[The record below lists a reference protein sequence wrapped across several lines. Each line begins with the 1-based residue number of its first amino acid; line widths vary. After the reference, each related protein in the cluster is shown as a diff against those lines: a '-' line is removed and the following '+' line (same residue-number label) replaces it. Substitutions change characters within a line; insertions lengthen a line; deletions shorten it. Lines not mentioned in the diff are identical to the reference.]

1 MLVPEVVQCAC
12 LNGRGRFGVW
22 FEWCSAASE
31 TNTRRNN
38 KSYYVAQIMADLS
51 NLTGSGA
58 DPAGETDL
66 SVSSASN
73 RSLRLAEKEKKK
85 GEADPFGRALKY
97 LSQVKAGTAVRGN
110 DELERNLVVVEMVAL
125 SNGLQP
131 KVIAMLLDM
140 ALSLNAGTANCTRV
154 LKFLIPATVV
164 PQEAIVRGV
173 SWLCTGKMPMN
184 AQVLFVRWVL
194 TVFDLIDCK
203 DNLRA
208 IYGFIFSF
216 VTEENL
222 CPFICHLLYLLTMRE
237 HVHPYRVRKLLDIQA
252 KMGRQPFLTQLL
264 ALYKVF
270 RPDLVTVSVS
280 SRLKTGFKNHNS
292 TWKVALSAVQRKNKG
307 AVQVDDSL
315 TLDVKEKA
323 SSRKRKR
330 HHLEVPPLSSVFD
343 SNSKRKVFR
352 LQELRSFKQLLE
364 NVDNIELPAQMGSLL
379 GSSLSLHYLDCVQ
392 DESAFLRLNFW
403 LGLSLQEEFLL
414 CPVDESSDN
423 TSDACR
429 FLSTILSSQRFLQ
442 EGFSSTETFLYKF
455 LSVWDGCLLRPQILD
470 LLSDIPLMPSSYMKQ
485 LLFKPLKQLYF
496 TSTVFFKCSVIEC
509 LNSMLVKWLTWH
521 SVSAVEGG
529 LDISLNSNSTMAM
542 SLSGFMHSVM
552 ELVRFVGLLASEG
565 LRLENCHILLLN
577 QTLDFYETVCD
588 MFLKFSLPLIIMPP
602 AGVFYPALFATD
614 SISVDRLGYIMYRYR
629 KNLTLAKKQEQ
640 QREQTFHI
648 SRNTYKEFNR
658 NLQAMV
664 NSMWNSSWCLPGS
677 DLEIDKDLID
687 LSKVPEPGCRFDL
700 IHHPALFSYAIEFH
714 QRCWPERK
722 NVDLGSIKVG
732 KYWSWYMEFLF
743 NQGFDGL
750 SNFIQ
755 TNTGHSSS
763 SSSSRDDRQPTSQ
776 P

>member
-1 MLVPEVVQCAC
+1 
-12 LNGRGRFGVW
+12 
-22 FEWCSAASE
+22 
-31 TNTRRNN
+31 
-38 KSYYVAQIMADLS
+38 MAELS
-51 NLTGSGA
+51 NPTGLAPDQSG
-58 DPAGETDL
+58 GTD
-66 SVSSASN
+66 STVSTASN

-85 GEADPFGRALKY
+85 GEANPFGLAVKY
-97 LSQVKAGTAVRGN
+97 LSRVEASTVVRGN
-110 DELERNLVVVEMVAL
+110 DELERSLVVVETVAL
-125 SNGLQP
+125 SNGLHP
-131 KVIAMLLDM
+131 DAIAMLLDM

-164 PQEAIVRGV
+164 PQEAIVRGM
-173 SWLCTGKMPMN
+173 SWLCVGKMPMN
-184 AQVLFVRWVL
+184 AQVFFVRWVL

-203 DNLRA
+203 DHLRS

-270 RPDLVTVSVS
+270 RPDLVTVSVP
-280 SRLKTGFKNHNS
+280 SRGRTGFKNYNAP
-292 TWKVALSAVQRKNKG
+292 WKVSLSAVQRKNKG
-307 AVQVDDSL
+307 AVLDDQSL
-315 TLDVKEKA
+315 SLDVKEKPL
-323 SSRKRKR
+323 SRKRKL
-330 HHLEVPPLSSVFD
+330 HHLEIPPLSSVFH
-343 SNSKRKVFR
+343 SNSKGKVFG

-364 NVDNIELPAQMGSLL
+364 NIDNIELPAQMGSLL
-379 GSSLSLHYLDCVQ
+379 GSALSLHYLDCVQ

-403 LGLSLQEEFLL
+403 LGHSLQEEFLL
-414 CPVDESSDN
+414 CPVDGSSDN
-423 TSDACR
+423 TSEACR
-429 FLSTILSSQRFLQ
+429 FLSTILSSQQFLQ
-442 EGFSSTETFLYKF
+442 ESFSSTESFLYKF
-455 LSVWDGCLLRPQILD
+455 LSLWDGCLLRPQILD
-470 LLSDIPLMPSSYMKQ
+470 LLSDIPLMPSFYMRK
-485 LLFKPLKQLYF
+485 LLFEPLKQLYF

-509 LNSMLVKWLTWH
+509 LNNMLVKWLTWH
-521 SVSAVEGG
+521 SVSVVKGG

-542 SLSGFMHSVM
+542 SLSGFMDSVM

-565 LRLENCHILLLN
+565 LRLENCHVLLLN
-577 QTLDFYETVCD
+577 QTLAFYETVCD
-588 MFLKFSLPLIIMPP
+588 MFLKFSLPLIIMLP

-614 SISVDRLGYIMYRYR
+614 SVSVDRLGYIMYRYR
-629 KNLTLAKKQEQ
+629 KNLTLAKRQEK

-677 DLEIDKDLID
+677 DLEIDKDLIA
-687 LSKVPEPGCRFDL
+687 LSKVAEPWCRFDL
-700 IHHPALFSYAIEFH
+700 IHHPALFSYAVEFH
-714 QRCWPERK
+714 QKCWPEMK
-722 NVDLGSIKVG
+722 DVDLGSIKTG
-732 KYWSWYMEFLF
+732 KYWNWYMEFLF

-750 SNFIQ
+750 NNFIQ

-763 SSSSRDDRQPTSQ
+763 SLSSQDDRQPASQ